1 MNLPNDP
8 VMLLSVVNTQLR
20 DRYPSL
26 DILCEDYDA
35 DRDSICEKLE
45 AIDYTYD
52 PASNQF
58 I

>member
-26 DILCEDYDA
+26 DILCEEYGA
-35 DRDSICEKLE
+35 DRDSICEKLA